1 MAQIEILQEKPLSL
15 VDLQEVLTKVKN
27 RDKELNAKSQ
37 KVSEYINKF
46 SKLNLKEKQEI
57 EEKIKTLEINRLSE
71 KHISKIIDIYP
82 EDSDSLKLIL
92 AGDNLTLK
100 QEDIKKILEC
110 LK

>member
-15 VDLQEVLTKVKN
+15 ADLQEVLKKVKN
-27 RDKELNAKSQ
+27 RDKELNTKAQ

-46 SKLNLKEKQEI
+46 NKLNLKGKQEI

-71 KHISKIIDIYP
+71 KHIAKIIDIYP

>member
-1 MAQIEILQEKPLSL
+1 MAQIEVLQEKPLSL
-15 VDLQEVLTKVKN
+15 VDLQEVLKKVKN
-27 RDKELNAKSQ
+27 RDKELNAKSL
-37 KVSEYINKF
+37 KVSEYISKF
-46 SKLNLKEKQEI
+46 NKLNLKEKQDI
-57 EEKIKTLEINRLSE
+57 EEKIKGLEINRLSD
-71 KHISKIIDIYP
+71 KHIAKIIDIYP